1 MNMTKASA
9 INPPSVLITGAS
21 SGIGLATARY
31 LVDRNWQV
39 FGASRHIEEASQENP
54 DIFWIPLDVRNDES
68 VRSCIN
74 EILRSTN
81 GGKLDALINVAGYS
95 IWGSVEEVSIE
106 NIHRQMD
113 TNVYGALRLIQAV
126 LPHFR
131 KNGLGRIINVG
142 SLGGRAIIPFQSH
155 YSASKAA
162 LDAFTQALRM
172 ELQPWKNIHISL
184 VEPGDINTPFN
195 ENIAWVDTDNSPYG
209 DRIKSAEQVVR
220 ESLPKA
226 PGPVVIAKTIFKA
239 LTAKSPRVRYAA
251 GPDSLAV
258 PWGKRLLPDWLAL
271 KLIRDHFK
279 V

>member
-1 MNMTKASA
+1 MSNATA
-9 INPPSVLITGAS
+9 IQPSVLITGAS
-21 SGIGLATARY
+21 SGIGLAAARY
-31 LVDRNWQV
+31 LVDRSWQV
-39 FGASRHIEEASQENP
+39 FGASRHIEEAAQENP
-54 DIFWIPLDVRNDES
+54 DITWISMDVCGDQS
-68 VRSCIN
+68 VKDGVAD
-74 EILRSTN
+74 ILGRI
-81 GGKLDALINVAGYS
+81 KQLDAVVNVAGYS
-95 IWGSVEEVSIE
+95 IWGSVEEVAVEKI
-106 NIHRQMD
+106 RQQMD
-113 TNVYGALRLIQAV
+113 TNVYGAVRVIQAV

-131 KNGLGRIINVG
+131 KNKAGRIINVG

-172 ELQPWKNIHISL
+172 ELHPWQHIKVSL
-184 VEPGDINTPFN
+184 IEPGDINTPFN
-195 ENIAWVDTDNSPYG
+195 DNMDWPATDNSPYG
-209 DRIKSAEQVVR
+209 DRIKAAEKVVR

-226 PGPVVIAKTIFKA
+226 PGPEIIAKTIYKA
-239 LTAKSPRVRYAA
+239 LTAKNPRVRYAA

>member
-1 MNMTKASA
+1 MAS
-9 INPPSVLITGAS
+9 PSVSESQPSVLIVGAS

-31 LVDRNWQV
+31 LADRGWRV
-39 FGASRHIEEASQENP
+39 IAASRHVENAAAENP
-54 DIFWIPLDVRNDES
+54 DITWVNIDVCNANS
-68 VRSCIN
+68 VKSGVGQVLGQVKRL
-74 EILRSTN
+74 E
-81 GGKLDALINVAGYS
+81 ALVNAAGYS
-95 IWGSVEEVSIE
+95 IWGSVEEVPVE
-106 NIHRQMD
+106 NIHAQMD
-113 TNVYGALRLIQAV
+113 TNVYGSLRLIQAV

-131 KNGLGRIINVG
+131 EHQQGRIVNVG

-172 ELQPWKNIHISL
+172 ELKPWKNIKVSL
-184 VEPGDINTPFN
+184 IEPGDINTPFN
-195 ENIAWVDTDNSPYG
+195 DHMDWPDTENSIYSE
-209 DRIKSAEQVVR
+209 RIKMAEVIVR

-226 PGPVVIAKTIFKA
+226 PGPEIIAKTIYKA
-239 LTAKSPRVRYAA
+239 LTAKHPKMRYTA